1 MSANPPSTAAE
12 RQAQKRK
19 RILMVLVAA
28 TALTWGRA
36 LLGGGDDAPAAATTV
51 TAGPTSTTRVAAG
64 AARPAPGAKAAP
76 RGGKAAGI
84 RIAGFDEAMERMEI
98 WPQVLERKTH
108 EGPIED
114 LVPFD
119 DDWEGSA
126 SEEVAMEASLVEA
139 AAPVP
144 AVEPEPEPEPDPL
157 SELRAYEIGLE
168 LTSTA
173 LFGDSPMAVLSGQV
187 VRLGDTVSVSSGPGA
202 GDYLV
207 VAIRPREV
215 DLERADHRWTLTL
228 DTRGPDA

>member
-1 MSANPPSTAAE
+1 VSATPPSTATE

-36 LLGGGDDAPAAATTV
+36 LLGGEDEAPAAATT
-51 TAGPTSTTRVAAG
+51 AAAG
-64 AARPAPGAKAAP
+64 SSTPNRAAAAAARPAPGSRPAP
-76 RGGKAAGI
+76 RGGKASGI
-84 RIAGFDEAMERMEI
+84 RIGGFDEAMERMEI

-119 DDWEGSA
+119 DDWEGAA

-139 AAPVP
+139 AVPVP
-144 AVEPEPEPEPDPL
+144 AVEPEPEPDPL

-187 VRLGDTVSVSSGPGA
+187 VRPGDSVSVSSGAGA